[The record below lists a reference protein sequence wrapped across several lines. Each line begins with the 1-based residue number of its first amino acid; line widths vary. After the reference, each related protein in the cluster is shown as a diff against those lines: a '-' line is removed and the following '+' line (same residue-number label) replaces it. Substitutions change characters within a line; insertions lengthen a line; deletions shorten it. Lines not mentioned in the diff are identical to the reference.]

1 MQIWGPEVAMVMLL
15 VVGALGVD
23 PLTTTTN
30 SMAGRG
36 EKKFGDK
43 CVETKEC
50 GVENSFCDEGS
61 KQCQCL
67 PEFSVTNHYDKCGTV
82 AEVGAD
88 CFFNEQCEAV
98 LVPTECRDR
107 KCTCK
112 YELEAVKQPDGTF
125 ICKTPYVP
133 TEETYVDPAMILVL
147 VVMALMFIIICVVL
161 HLFSKARWRE
171 NRTIFNTPNP
181 RLMNVSLLNKVDK
194 PKHTTPTT
202 PGAPERRN
210 SKGSPSRQP
219 SCASFSAKAL
229 ASAELRNHHAHHPPQ
244 QRISQHSATDSPAP
258 TPTQEKNPMVT
269 VEIQSNA

>member
-1 MQIWGPEVAMVMLL
+1 MSQTVNFGSSCGFGYGQHRLKQPVPGCEPGGSSGPQLAMQIWGPEVAMVMLL

-161 HLFSKARWRE
+161 HLFSK
-171 NRTIFNTPNP
+171 
-181 RLMNVSLLNKVDK
+181 
-194 PKHTTPTT
+194 
-202 PGAPERRN
+202 
-210 SKGSPSRQP
+210 
-219 SCASFSAKAL
+219 
-229 ASAELRNHHAHHPPQ
+229 
-244 QRISQHSATDSPAP
+244 
-258 TPTQEKNPMVT
+258 
-269 VEIQSNA
+269 

>member
-1 MQIWGPEVAMVMLL
+1 MKQDPLKAVFTVKKLRKISKLQQSHGVIGRRRRRRIKKKKKKKKKKEKKKKEKKKKKKKKKKKRLKQPVPGCEPGGSSGPQLAMQIWGPEVAMVMLL

-161 HLFSKARWRE
+161 HLFSK
-171 NRTIFNTPNP
+171 
-181 RLMNVSLLNKVDK
+181 
-194 PKHTTPTT
+194 
-202 PGAPERRN
+202 
-210 SKGSPSRQP
+210 
-219 SCASFSAKAL
+219 
-229 ASAELRNHHAHHPPQ
+229 
-244 QRISQHSATDSPAP
+244 
-258 TPTQEKNPMVT
+258 
-269 VEIQSNA
+269 

>member
-1 MQIWGPEVAMVMLL
+1 MLKDL
-15 VVGALGVD
+15 
-23 PLTTTTN
+23 
-30 SMAGRG
+30 
-36 EKKFGDK
+36 
-43 CVETKEC
+43 
-50 GVENSFCDEGS
+50 
-61 KQCQCL
+61 
-67 PEFSVTNHYDKCGTV
+67 
-82 AEVGAD
+82 
-88 CFFNEQCEAV
+88 
-98 LVPTECRDR
+98 
-107 KCTCK
+107 
-112 YELEAVKQPDGTF
+112 
-125 ICKTPYVP
+125 
-133 TEETYVDPAMILVL
+133 
-147 VVMALMFIIICVVL
+147 
-161 HLFSKARWRE
+161 ARWRE

-229 ASAELRNHHAHHPPQ
+229 ASAELRNHQAHHPPQ